1 MTWIHKTYVMMKKG
15 GLSGKSRIEIGL
27 FLRNGSATFAVS
39 GITKKA
45 YLESLLDLTGALRF
59 SYSA

>member
-1 MTWIHKTYVMMKKG
+1 MTRIHKIYVMMRKG
-15 GLSGKSRIEIGL
+15 GLSENTRIEIGL
-27 FLRNGSATFAVS
+27 FLRNGSVTFAVS

-45 YLESLLDLTGALRF
+45 YPESLLDLTGVSQF

>member
-1 MTWIHKTYVMMKKG
+1 MTRILKIYVMTKKG
-15 GLSGKSRIEIGL
+15 ELSENSKIEIGL
-27 FLRNGSATFAVS
+27 FLPNGSATFAVS

-45 YLESLLDLTGALRF
+45 YPESLLDLTGASQF